1 MTEMTKITLGEL
13 AQSGLLQLGD
23 GYRTKQS
30 ENGVPG
36 LPILRVAE
44 VLDGKISPRFEDYVR
59 EIFRPAMGAKI
70 SQPHDIV
77 LTTKGTVG
85 RVAIIPV
92 GAPEFVYSPQ
102 LCFFRVTPS
111 SPVSARYLYYWFRSE
126 DFRSQARYRKNQTD
140 MADYINLADIRSLI
154 VKLPPK
160 EIREAT
166 TAVLGALDD
175 KIAANERETKAL
187 ATLRDTLLPKLMSGE
202 LRVRD
207 AEKVVEEAT

>member
-1 MTEMTKITLGEL
+1 MAEMTEITLGEL
-13 AQSGLLQLGD
+13 AQAGLLELGD

-30 ENGVPG
+30 EHGSPG

-59 EIFRPAMGAKI
+59 DTFRSTMGVKI

-85 RVAIIPV
+85 RVAIMPAD
-92 GAPEFVYSPQ
+92 APEFVYSPQ
-102 LCFFRVTPS
+102 LCFFRVTSS

-126 DFRSQARYRKNQTD
+126 DFRSQARCRKNQTD

-154 VKLPPK
+154 VKLPST
-160 EIREAT
+160 EVRAAT

-175 KIAANERETKAL
+175 KIAANELENKSL
-187 ATLRDTLLPKLMSGE
+187 AALRDTLLPKLMSGE